1 MSFSLLGGI
10 TEKKLM
16 PVSAATID
24 PHLRQ
29 KFSLRKYSP
38 FLTSAIMD
46 MVDTFIEENTP
57 DILTLASTVGELE
70 FYLGTSTFSELL
82 NKRGMPSILP
92 DYEKRNHLKI
102 KEMHNPLLL
111 FQELTDE
118 FSSTPN
124 DVYFDDEKRL
134 YVITGPND
142 GGKSVYLRAVG
153 LAILLGQS
161 GYPIPALEAYMD
173 IFDGIYTHMIPKD
186 DVKKKRGRYRQ
197 ELLQLRYIFENATPD
212 SFLLF
217 DEPCGGTDAGQGITQ
232 SLTTVRKSHMLT
244 AKTLFATHMHEIPED
259 IENYPY
265 AHNLQVEIKQEGG
278 KPRLTHKVLP
288 GKAGQSFGELVA
300 KDVGVDEE
308 SLDRLLLDR
317 FPYLRS

>member
-1 MSFSLLGGI
+1 
-10 TEKKLM
+10 
-16 PVSAATID
+16 
-24 PHLRQ
+24 
-29 KFSLRKYSP
+29 
-38 FLTSAIMD
+38 
-46 MVDTFIEENTP
+46 
-57 DILTLASTVGELE
+57 
-70 FYLGTSTFSELL
+70 
-82 NKRGMPSILP
+82 MPSILP